1 MQELLAQFAALDE
14 ATQLAI
20 MAALAALVVKVLR
33 ACGLDEAPGYQSILA
48 SMFVGVAT
56 GFAATGWQG
65 AVLGAFAGLVATG
78 AHQLPKQYAKRIPDM
93 IEAEQRRLPFD

>member
-1 MQELLAQFAALDE
+1 MQELLAQFAMLDE

-48 SMFVGVAT
+48 SVFVGVAT

-78 AHQLPKQYAKRIPDM
+78 AHQLPKQLNKRLSDLAD
-93 IEAEQRRLPFD
+93 AEQKRLPFD

>member
-1 MQELLAQFAALDE
+1 MQDLLAQFAMLDE

-48 SMFVGVAT
+48 SVFVGIAT

-78 AHQLPKQYAKRIPDM
+78 AHQLPKQFNKRLSDLAD
-93 IEAEQRRLPFD
+93 AEQKRLPFD